1 MEADGIEIRPLVQIT
16 GEAEF
21 NEVFFDGAF
30 VPEDHLV
37 GGLHEG
43 WAVASTTLA
52 HERGTAFPFKEQVVH
67 EVYLDELYALAAE
80 RGRLDD
86 VETADALAQ
95 SFVELRLLRLDNWRT
110 LSRLAAGISPGP
122 ESSITKL
129 RWTDMTQ
136 HLSETAL
143 AVVGPD
149 APRQGKWSR
158 QWLWS
163 KAASIAG
170 GTSEVQRTIIGER
183 LLGLP
188 REGSP
193 R

>member
-1 MEADGIEIRPLVQIT
+1 MHRNLPDCQTNGQV
-16 GEAEF
+16 
-21 NEVFFDGAF
+21 
-30 VPEDHLV
+30 
-37 GGLHEG
+37 LHFG
-43 WAVASTTLA
+43 CDRMKTL
-52 HERGTAFPFKEQVVH
+52 
-67 EVYLDELYALAAE
+67 
-80 RGRLDD
+80 
-86 VETADALAQ
+86 
-95 SFVELRLLRLDNWRT
+95 
-110 LSRLAAGISPGP
+110 
-122 ESSITKL
+122 TKL